1 GGAWVAPVLGLAD
14 FGPFPGIPGAA
25 SFLGVWEG
33 EDRGAAA
40 FGARCALQTDQ
51 AGGAKGDQRR
61 IPAALSECFPVA
73 LGRERKRNPPMLPQ
87 PSKGAAYRP
96 PLSPRRRLS
105 SWHCHHSRLS
115 LIAVFKTAS
124 TIIFARLDLSA

>member
-1 GGAWVAPVLGLAD
+1 SL
-14 FGPFPGIPGAA
+14 
-25 SFLGVWEG
+25 LGVLRG
-33 EDRGAAA
+33 EARGAAA
-40 FGARCALQTDQ
+40 FEPRGALLTDQ
-51 AGGAKGDQRR
+51 AAGAKGDQRR
-61 IPAALSECFPVA
+61 FPAALSECFPVA
-73 LGRERKRNPPMLPQ
+73 PGRERKRNPPMLPQ

-105 SWHCHHSRLS
+105 SWHCDHCRLS